1 MQMGKVRK
9 KGAKTSSRK
18 QKGWE
23 EGDGPAT
30 ARDQARP
37 DHPPPEPAVSAP
49 PLQLFSKKLRE
60 EAGEQQQQGAESQE
74 QADTASDAPLM
85 LFSRKLRASSA
96 SDPPGAEQREARAES
111 AAPGGEPGAPGNPAQ
126 PLSSQAGS
134 SGGGSAA
141 SRTEYENLLVAILHS
156 HH

>member
-1 MQMGKVRK
+1 MGKVRK

-49 PLQLFSKKLRE
+49 PLELFSKKLANYHIWTGITGMLFYVVPMYWAGVVQGLMWKQFDTDGFLQYPNFLETVNEIIPMYQFRAIGGTLYLIGVIMMIVNLIKTAK
-60 EAGEQQQQGAESQE
+60 AGERSLAF
-74 QADTASDAPLM
+74 P
-85 LFSRKLRASSA
+85 
-96 SDPPGAEQREARAES
+96 
-111 AAPGGEPGAPGNPAQ
+111 
-126 PLSSQAGS
+126 
-134 SGGGSAA
+134 
-141 SRTEYENLLVAILHS
+141 
-156 HH
+156 